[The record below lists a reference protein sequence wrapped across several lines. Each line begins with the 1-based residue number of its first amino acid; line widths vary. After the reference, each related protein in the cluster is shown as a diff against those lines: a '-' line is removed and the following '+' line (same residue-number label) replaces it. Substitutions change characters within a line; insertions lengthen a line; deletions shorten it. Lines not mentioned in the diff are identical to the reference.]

1 MSEYISDAELYQ
13 DEIGDIVSAIQ
24 KAGYQCEYHWTDDVD
39 ECNVAHTFTIITSLR
54 ERKDE
59 EDA

>member
-13 DEIGDIVSAIQ
+13 DAIGEIVSAL
-24 KAGYQCEYHWTDDVD
+24 KKTGYRCEYHWTDDVD
-39 ECNVAHTFTIITSLR
+39 ECNVAHTFTIITPLI

-59 EDA
+59 QS

>member
-24 KAGYQCEYHWTDDVD
+24 KAGYQCEYQHTDEWDVA
-39 ECNVAHTFTIITSLR
+39 AHTFTITTPIK
-54 ERKDE
+54 ERKD
-59 EDA
+59 A

>member
-13 DEIGDIVSAIQ
+13 DEIGDIVSAIK
-24 KAGYQCEYHWTDDVD
+24 KAGYSCEYHWTDDVD
-39 ECNVAHTFTIITSLR
+39 EFGAAHTFTIITPLI

-59 EDA
+59 QS